1 MISHRDTEST
11 EVELERINALTEQII
26 GCAIE
31 GHRQLG
37 PGLLESIYESALCVE
52 LDLAGLHYERQVPVS
67 VSYKT
72 RIVGDLR
79 LDLVVENLVV
89 AEIKSV
95 ERIEPVFEAQA
106 LTYLKVSGKR
116 VGLLINFNS
125 RLLKTGIQR
134 FIL

>member
-1 MISHRDTEST
+1 MLSHRATEST
-11 EVELERINALTEQII
+11 EVKLETINAMTERII
-26 GCAIE
+26 GYGIE
-31 GHRQLG
+31 VHKQLG

-52 LDLAGLHYERQVPVS
+52 LELAGLRYERQVPVS

-72 RIVGDLR
+72 RTIGDLR
-79 LDLVVENLVV
+79 LDLVVENLVLV
-89 AEIKSV
+89 EIKSV
-95 ERIEPVFEAQA
+95 ERIEPVFEAQV
-106 LTYLKVSGKR
+106 LTYLKVSGKK